1 MGLSRGKICLK
12 KGEDKGFC
20 IYLERVIR
28 KIWACVVCVV
38 FFPFSTGNY
47 FCSSVVV

>member
-28 KIWACVVCVV
+28 KIWACVVCV
-38 FFPFSTGNY
+38 FFFLSLLETI
-47 FCSSVVV
+47 SVAVL